1 MSSTQKTLDE
11 NKKRNAK
18 QNMKMM
24 YVCVTHIH
32 TYITKTNISAII
44 HTHSLEVPGNRET
57 LRTLLRYSVLMVC
70 LPVMAFFVTRKM
82 YEDSDRKDMISMGVS
97 VVVTNLII
105 ISYTIMAFTEPS
117 EEEEKKSK

>member
-1 MSSTQKTLDE
+1 
-11 NKKRNAK
+11 
-18 QNMKMM
+18 
-24 YVCVTHIH
+24 
-32 TYITKTNISAII
+32 
-44 HTHSLEVPGNRET
+44 
-57 LRTLLRYSVLMVC
+57 MVC

-82 YEDSDRKDMISMGVS
+82 YEDSDRTDMISMGVS